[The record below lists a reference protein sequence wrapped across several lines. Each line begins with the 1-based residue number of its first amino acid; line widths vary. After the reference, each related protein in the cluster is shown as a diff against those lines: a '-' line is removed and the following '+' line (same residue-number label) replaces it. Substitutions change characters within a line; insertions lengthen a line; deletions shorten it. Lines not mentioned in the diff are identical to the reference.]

1 MYLVKT
7 PPFVQNIFSS
17 LTWSYDS
24 HDSVYLS
31 FDDGPDP
38 ACTPWVL
45 DTLLQHDAKATFFC
59 IGQNAE
65 RHPDLIKRIRD
76 EGHAIGNHSYSH
88 FSGWS
93 SRTSNYIA
101 DVQKCDDILH
111 SKLFRPPYG
120 RLKPSQ
126 IRILIKQYKIIMWDV
141 MSGDFDD
148 KLSKEQCLANVT
160 EIANRGSIVL
170 LHDTQQCLEKLK
182 YVLPKSLK
190 LFDYEGLIPRAIPA

>member
-7 PPFVQNIFSS
+7 PPFVQNIFNS

-45 DTLLQHDAKATFFC
+45 DILLKHDAKATFFC

-65 RHPDLIKRIRD
+65 RHPDLIKRIRN
-76 EGHAIGNHSYSH
+76 EGHTIGNHSYSH

-101 DVQKCDDILH
+101 DVQKCDNILQ

-126 IRILIKQYKIIMWDV
+126 LRKLNKQYKIIMWDV
-141 MSGDFDD
+141 MSGDFDA

-190 LFDYEGLIPRAIPA
+190 LFDYEGLIPRAIPV